1 MTNRNTEEE
10 EHGNLL
16 AVVVSKAR
24 DLPNRRKFDKQTP
37 YCVVRIQDQVQTTHA
52 IPRAGQNP
60 EWDSELWFSLSG
72 ISDYKMSFNIY
83 HETKK
88 EVGLVCKATIDFSQA
103 LTKPSK
109 VGFDKWYDLEYDG
122 KPAGQIFL
130 EMSYYP
136 PVDNVPVSNNSVSNK
151 KFQIYKHSQSSN
163 HSRALHNGS
172 VSSISTNK
180 IDFNAI
186 NSINL
191 PPLPSMENQTSN
203 FYKNSTG
210 ISESYKNAVKD
221 SNYSHSKFDSF
232 KNDNNNKNDEIS
244 SSILPPLSELD
255 GDDPTT
261 SNNNN
266 NMSNRNTWYTKINDY
281 AKGFFPKNMTNY
293 TDIFGVATPQPE
305 LSPQNIPNPNPIT
318 TQKKHTSL
326 SHFDDLED
334 SFHNVSSNDVF
345 TGFSDD
351 DEEDDDA
358 YYQHKQKNL
367 NSKKNPINFNNNNN
381 AYISPV
387 QSNEGSRTSLNSHTR
402 KHSDHSMNDSTDI
415 LQDDELRKSFQKRPL
430 PSMPENFL
438 NSNNNAL
445 PSLPKLVNS
454 NITSS
459 SEFDSN
465 ININTGLNSNYLQ
478 KTAPTPQDTDSLRDR
493 SNSPRRTRKNKNE
506 LQHNGSLS
514 YAQIRKLNE
523 RKKSM
528 I

>member
-1 MTNRNTEEE
+1 MSNRTAEKK

-37 YCVVRIQDQVQTTHA
+37 YCVVRIQDQVQTTQA

-72 ISDYKMSFNIY
+72 VTDYKMSFNIY

-136 PVDNVPVSNNSVSNK
+136 PVDNVSLSNSLANK
-151 KFQIYKHSQSSN
+151 KFQYYKSSQNQNQNQN
-163 HSRALHNGS
+163 HPRALHNSS
-172 VSSISTNK
+172 VSSRPTNK

-186 NSINL
+186 DSITL

-210 ISESYKNAVKD
+210 IKSFKD
-221 SNYSHSKFDSF
+221 SFHSKFDSF
-232 KNDNNNKNDEIS
+232 EETSNKNEVENLNSKNNDEIS
-244 SSILPPLSELD
+244 SSFLPPLSELD
-255 GDDPTT
+255 ADND
-261 SNNNN
+261 NNNHN
-266 NMSNRNTWYTKINDY
+266 NGNRNTWYTKINDY

-293 TDIFGVATPQPE
+293 TDIFGVATSQPE
-305 LSPQNIPNPNPIT
+305 LSPHDIPNPISP
-318 TQKKHTSL
+318 QQRPTSH
-326 SHFDDLED
+326 SHFDELED

-351 DEEDDDA
+351 DEDDDA
-358 YYQHKQKNL
+358 YYQHKQKIL
-367 NSKKNPINFNNNNN
+367 NSKKNPTNFNNN

-387 QSNEGSRTSLNSHTR
+387 QSNEGSQTSLHSHSR
-402 KHSDHSMNDSTDI
+402 KHSDHVMNDATTTDI
-415 LQDDELRKSFQKRPL
+415 LHDDEIRKSFQKRPL
-430 PSMPENFL
+430 PSMPGNFS
-438 NSNNNAL
+438 NSNNAL
-445 PSLPKLVNS
+445 PSIPKFDNS
-454 NITSS
+454 NIISGNDFGS
-459 SEFDSN
+459 DG
-465 ININTGLNSNYLQ
+465 NTGLTSNYLQ
-478 KTAPTPQDTDSLRDR
+478 KTAPTPQDTDSVRDR
-493 SNSPRRTRKNKNE
+493 SSSPRRVRRNKNE
-506 LQHNGSLS
+506 LQHTGSLS

-523 RKKSM
+523 RKKNM